1 MEAPMK
7 NRRHSPISEI
17 MTTRVHSLQEH
28 EHLSRACCL
37 MAENHLR
44 HVPVLHGKRL
54 VGLISHRD
62 LCRAMP
68 SSLLGAEDGKEKG
81 FIDSLARVEDVMISD
96 PKTLRPSDPMKVAL
110 EVLIETKYG
119 CLPIVDDQGEL
130 AGIVSSHDMLL
141 FLNGMWNILKEEVE
155 EEVLVPAGV

>member
-17 MTTRVHSLQEH
+17 MTTRLYTVQEH
-28 EHLSRACCL
+28 EPVSRACTL

-44 HVPVLHGKRL
+44 HVPVLRGKTL

-68 SSLLGAEDGKEKG
+68 SSLLATVESKAHG
-81 FIDSLARVEDVMISD
+81 FIDSMAHVEDVMIRE
-96 PKTLRPSDPMKVAL
+96 PRTMKPEDTMKSAL

-119 CLPIVDDQGEL
+119 CLPIVNDQGEPV
-130 AGIVSSHDMLL
+130 GIITSHDMLL
-141 FLNGMWNILKEEVE
+141 FLNGMWNILKEEI
-155 EEVLVPAGV
+155 LVPAGV